1 MGLEAILRF
10 FVPKADHF
18 YTFLE
23 RQAVVA
29 HDGALALATFI
40 EGNGAAVCEAVQALE
55 HQGDKIVHEMEEALA
70 RTFVTPIDR
79 EDLHSLSTTI
89 DDILDLTNGAARAC
103 ALFGVD
109 RPSPAMTKLMAVLVR
124 STDVLKAAMPK
135 LRNHAYAEIM
145 DEVKA
150 IKTLEK
156 EGDQVYRHAVSALFR
171 DEAVDAKALLRE
183 KGVLEDLENAIDS
196 CEDAAELLINLSV
209 KHG

>member
-1 MGLEAILRF
+1 MGFAAVIRF
-10 FVPKADHF
+10 LVPRADHF

-23 RQAVVA
+23 RQATVA
-29 HDGALALATFI
+29 HDGAVALSMFV
-40 EGNGAAVCEAVQALE
+40 EGNGPMVRDAVQDFE
-55 HQGDKIVHEMEEALA
+55 HRGDSIVHEMEEALA

-103 ALFGVD
+103 SLFGIEK
-109 RPSPAMTKLMAVLVR
+109 PTEAMTALMTLLVR
-124 STDVLKAAMPK
+124 CTEVLKAVMPK
-135 LRNHAYAEIM
+135 LRKHAYDEIM
-145 DEVKA
+145 DDVKA

-156 EGDQVYRHAVSALFR
+156 EGDQVYRKAVSALFC
-171 DEAVDAKALLRE
+171 DPAIDAKTLLRE

-196 CEDAAELLINLSV
+196 CEEAAEHLTNLSV